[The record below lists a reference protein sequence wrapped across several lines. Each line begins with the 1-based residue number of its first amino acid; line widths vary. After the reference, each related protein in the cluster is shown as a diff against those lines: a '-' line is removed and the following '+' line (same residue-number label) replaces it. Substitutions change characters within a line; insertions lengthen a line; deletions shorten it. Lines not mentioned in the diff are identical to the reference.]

1 MHDTVTLIGMDN
13 AIIDI
18 VSLVTIL
25 HERKLGVHDGKNTQE
40 KLISVYNSLTYFRCR
55 DI

>member
-1 MHDTVTLIGMDN
+1 VYDTVTLIGMDN

-25 HERKLGVHDGKNTQE
+25 HDRKIGVHDGKDT
-40 KLISVYNSLTYFRCR
+40 SL
-55 DI
+55 